1 MKTIETQNIDSAN
14 LSTGAIKKSRTENSY
29 ASISNAQRKKL
40 VELVLET

>member
-14 LSTGAIKKSRTENSY
+14 LSTGAIKKSRTEKSY

-40 VELVLET
+40 IEHILDT